1 MKIDSTQF
9 DFFNYYNKKNMKNSL
24 NIILLV
30 VGVILIGFG
39 LYTVFSPNTI
49 IEVGP
54 IQVKENDNSFDTR
67 SVIIIGLGI
76 LSIAGAI
83 LFKKK

>member
-1 MKIDSTQF
+1 
-9 DFFNYYNKKNMKNSL
+9 MKNSL

-30 VGVILIGFG
+30 VGVILIGYG
-39 LYTVFSPNTI
+39 LYTILSPNTI

-54 IQVKENDNSFDTR
+54 IQIKENDNGIDTQ

-83 LFKKK
+83 LLKKK

>member
-1 MKIDSTQF
+1 
-9 DFFNYYNKKNMKNSL
+9 MKNSL

-30 VGVILIGFG
+30 VGVILIGYG
-39 LYTVFSPNTI
+39 LYTVLSPNTV

-54 IQVKENDNSFDTR
+54 IHVKENDNSFDTQ
-67 SVIIIGLGI
+67 SVITIGLGI